1 MKGIEKYLTMQVPAG
16 MKIVVDL
23 FAGPG
28 GWDEGLR
35 QAGYNGPLI
44 GLEYDEAACET
55 ARAAGHNRLCV
66 DIAIEPTLPYV
77 GRVDGMVMSPPCQAW
92 SSAGKKGGEKDRA
105 PCHALADRMA
115 AGDDS
120 IDFHKWEDPRSP
132 LVCQPVRWVRDV
144 RPRWVALEEVPAVAS
159 LWEHF
164 ARIFRAWGYSVWT
177 GDLRA
182 DAFGVPQTRTRRI
195 LIARN
200 DGVAARPPAPTHTLW
215 PNEPEDGL
223 FGEPLE
229 RFVTMADALGWN
241 GEDLVGFPR
250 AADRGGVVTIDG
262 KNYRERDLSRADEPA
277 NTVTEKIRSWI
288 RMGSQVNATKR
299 PIDAPAP
306 TVLFGHRKNEVSWLQ
321 DISLHEDGM
330 TMHAAGVT
338 GQSRPRDPEAA
349 PAATITGMGNAAWKQ
364 RRDSGPG
371 AARSPRSVDSD
382 PSYTV
387 RAHGSGSHPSGVAFE
402 DGPVTR
408 RVTVAEAAVLQSF
421 PPDYPWQGSQT
432 KQYEQVGNAIPPRLA
447 AAIVGELFD
456 PEPDIRFRIRLYD
469 SEWNVVHEEI
479 ETYPGQ
485 FKVGK
490 AIT

>member
-1 MKGIEKYLTMQVPAG
+1 MKGIEKYLAMQVPAG
-16 MKIVVDL
+16 MKIVLDL

-44 GLEYDEAACET
+44 GLENDEAACET
-55 ARAAGHNRLCV
+55 AIAAGHNRLCV

-92 SSAGKKGGEKDRA
+92 SSGGKKGGEKDRA
-105 PCHALADRMA
+105 KCHELADRMA

-120 IDFHKWEDPRSP
+120 IDFHTWEDDRSP

-223 FGEPLE
+223 FGESLQ
-229 RFVTMADALGWN
+229 RFVTMADALGW
-241 GEDLVGFPR
+241 GMTGRPYLTI
-250 AADRGGVVTIDG
+250 AAGTAAGGQDPQMLG
-262 KNYRERDLSRADEPA
+262 GSGARES
-277 NTVTEKIRSWI
+277 
-288 RMGSQVNATKR
+288 VNREIEAGR
-299 PIDAPAP
+299 
-306 TVLFGHRKNEVSWLQ
+306 WL
-321 DISLHEDGM
+321 

-338 GQSRPRDPEAA
+338 GQSRPRDPETS
-349 PAATITGMGNAAWKQ
+349 PAATITGVGNAAW
-364 RRDSGPG
+364 
-371 AARSPRSVDSD
+371 
-382 PSYTV
+382 
-387 RAHGSGSHPSGVAFE
+387 
-402 DGPVTR
+402 DGPISR
-408 RVTVAEAAVLQSF
+408 RVSVAEAAVLQSF
-421 PPDYPWQGSQT
+421 RPDYPWRGLPT
-432 KQYEQVGNAIPPRLA
+432 KQYSQIGNAIPPLLA
-447 AAIVGELFD
+447 AAIVSELFD

-485 FKVGK
+485 FKDRISGDPDTGITTYHMNIEVGE

>member
-44 GLEYDEAACET
+44 GLENDEAACET
-55 ARAAGHNRLCV
+55 ARAAGHDRLCV

-92 SSAGKKGGEKDRA
+92 SSAGKKAGEKDRA
-105 PCHALADRMA
+105 KCHELADRMA
-115 AGDDS
+115 VGDDS
-120 IDFHKWEDPRSP
+120 IDFHPWEDPRSP

-164 ARIFRAWGYSVWT
+164 ARIFRTWGYSVWT

-200 DGVAARPPAPTHTLW
+200 DGGAARPPEPTHTQW
-215 PNEPEDGL
+215 PARPEPDLFDGPTL
-223 FGEPLE
+223 QKF
-229 RFVTMADALGWN
+229 RVMAD
-241 GEDLVGFPR
+241 VIVPR
-250 AADRGGVVTIDG
+250 
-262 KNYRERDLSRADEPA
+262 PA
-277 NTVTEKIRSWI
+277 GT
-288 RMGSQVNATKR
+288 
-299 PIDAPAP
+299 
-306 TVLFGHRKNEVSWLQ
+306 
-321 DISLHEDGM
+321 
-330 TMHAAGVT
+330 TMYAAGIT
-338 GQSRPRDPEAA
+338 GQSRPRDPLRS
-349 PAATITGMGNAAWKQ
+349 PSATITAKGNAVWHLAGITHSVSPA
-364 RRDSGPG
+364 D
-371 AARSPRSVDSD
+371 AA
-382 PSYTV
+382 
-387 RAHGSGSHPSGVAFE
+387 A
-402 DGPVTR
+402 
-408 RVTVAEAAVLQSF
+408 LQSF
-421 PPDYPWQGSQT
+421 RPDFPWTGDRTRQW
-432 KQYEQVGNAIPPRLA
+432 EQIGNAIPPRLA

-456 PEPDIRFRIRLYD
+456 PEPDIRFRVRLYD

-485 FKVGK
+485 FKDRISGDPDTGITTYHMNIEVGE

>member
-1 MKGIEKYLTMQVPAG
+1 MKGIEKYLSKHG
-16 MKIVVDL
+16 FNIVVDL

-55 ARAAGHNRLCV
+55 ARAAGHDRLCV
-66 DIAIEPTLPYV
+66 DIAVEPTLPYV
-77 GRVDGMVMSPPCQAW
+77 GKVDGMVMSPPCQAW
-92 SSAGKKGGEKDRA
+92 SNAGKKGGEKDRA
-105 PCHALADRMA
+105 ACHELADRMA
-115 AGDDS
+115 VGDDS
-120 IDFHKWEDPRSP
+120 IDFHPWEDDRSP

-288 RMGSQVNATKR
+288 RMGTQENATKR

-321 DISLHEDGM
+321 DV

-338 GQSRPRDPEAA
+338 GQSRPRDPDAA
-349 PAATITGMGNAAWKQ
+349 PAATITGIGNAAWK
-364 RRDSGPG
+364 RPADE
-371 AARSPRSVDSD
+371 DLE
-382 PSYTV
+382 PS
-387 RAHGSGSHPSGVAFE
+387 
-402 DGPVTR
+402 TR

-421 PPDYPWQGSQT
+421 PPDYPWQGSKT

-456 PEPDIRFRIRLYD
+456 PEPDIRFRVRLYD

>member
-1 MKGIEKYLTMQVPAG
+1 MKGIEKYLAMQVPAG
-16 MKIVVDL
+16 MKIVLDL

-44 GLEYDEAACET
+44 GLENDEAACET
-55 ARAAGHNRLCV
+55 AIAAGHNRLCV

-77 GRVDGMVMSPPCQAW
+77 GRVDGMVLSPPCQAW
-92 SSAGKKGGEKDRA
+92 SNAGKKAGEKDRA
-105 PCHALADRMA
+105 KCHELADRMA

-120 IDFHKWEDPRSP
+120 IDFHEWEDPRSP

-200 DGVAARPPAPTHTLW
+200 DGVAACPPAPTHTLW

-223 FGEPLE
+223 FGEPLH
-229 RFVTMADALGWN
+229 RFVTMADALGW
-241 GEDLVGFPR
+241 GMTARPYLTI
-250 AADRGGVVTIDG
+250 AAGTSAGGQDPQMLGGSGAREAVNREIRRGMW
-262 KNYRERDLSRADEPA
+262 KA
-277 NTVTEKIRSWI
+277 I
-288 RMGSQVNATKR
+288 RMGTQENATKR

-321 DISLHEDGM
+321 DA

-349 PAATITGMGNAAWKQ
+349 PAATITGMGNAAWK
-364 RRDSGPG
+364 RPADE
-371 AARSPRSVDSD
+371 DLE
-382 PSYTV
+382 PS
-387 RAHGSGSHPSGVAFE
+387 
-402 DGPVTR
+402 TR

-421 PPDYPWQGSQT
+421 PSDYPWQGSQT

-447 AAIVGELFD
+447 AAIVTDLFD
-456 PEPDIRFRIRLYD
+456 PEPDIRFKVRLYD
-469 SEWNVVHEEI
+469 SEWNVLHEAVEA
-479 ETYPGQ
+479 YPGQ
-485 FKVGK
+485 FNAGEV
-490 AIT
+490 IT